1 MEQRWGGGEG
11 FLRQL
16 LEAILAWRKMSN
28 PTTTHWKRWSCQF
41 QWSSSTEGQ
50 TPNCPGFSW
59 TILIVISLC
68 VAGPFQQGLGF
79 IQQKVMSTTA
89 KAASSNYPCTA
100 PGSAQ
105 LGPLAHT
112 SNLETH
118 WKPLLCKPFYLDS
131 GGFIFIFLLS
141 IMFRILFLKGR
152 LDVQP
157 LWLHL
162 TKIPRDPH

>member
-11 FLRQL
+11 LLGQL
-16 LEAILAWRKMSN
+16 LEAILASRRISN
-28 PTTTHWKRWSCQF
+28 PTTTHWKCWSCQY
-41 QWSSSTEGQ
+41 QWSNSTEGQ

-59 TILIVISLC
+59 TILIVIALFL
-68 VAGPFQQGLGF
+68 AGPLQQGLGF

-89 KAASSNYPCTA
+89 KAASSNYLSTA

-105 LGPLAHT
+105 LSPLAHT

-131 GGFIFIFLLS
+131 GGFIFTFLPS

-152 LDVQP
+152 LVKP
-157 LWLHL
+157 FWLHL